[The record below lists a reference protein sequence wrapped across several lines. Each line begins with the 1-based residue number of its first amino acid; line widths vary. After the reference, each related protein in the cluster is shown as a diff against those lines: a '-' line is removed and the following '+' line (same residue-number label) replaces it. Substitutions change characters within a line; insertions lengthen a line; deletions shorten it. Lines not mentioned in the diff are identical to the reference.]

1 MPQAQYTV
9 SSAIHI
15 SGSNWRIT
23 EPKWSECFGVLDTMF
38 ALFSRSPETRERPDS
53 SRKEPCLP
61 GSRIL
66 VVGRRSYASSWLG
79 VIATLVVMPFVGWLY
94 LRLGYA
100 ASAPMLDLPG
110 SNRHLRSQHWKP
122 LRHATRPSRTIRFS
136 RPKLTLSMVQG
147 FTGTNAPI
155 VELSAAEAVEARAS

>member
-66 VVGRRSYASSWLG
+66 VVGRRSYARF
-79 VIATLVVMPFVGWLY
+79 LVG
-94 LRLGYA
+94 G
-100 ASAPMLDLPG
+100 
-110 SNRHLRSQHWKP
+110 
-122 LRHATRPSRTIRFS
+122 
-136 RPKLTLSMVQG
+136 LSLL
-147 FTGTNAPI
+147 
-155 VELSAAEAVEARAS
+155 LS